1 MNDTDNEF
9 VIQRLTEGVR
19 ILPTKVRKKR
29 RKCKSLDENSL
40 KKIHKYLA
48 IHLVFINFVP

>member
-19 ILPTKVRKKR
+19 ILPTKVRKKS